1 VVLLFIDVG
10 ASAGWR
16 NWPATLTGRK
26 GYGTMCNSSRETNW
40 LA

>member
-1 VVLLFIDVG
+1 LLFIDVG

-26 GYGTMCNSSRETNW
+26 G
-40 LA
+40 